1 MENDMPKRRNQPATK
16 ATIESRPCSMCKGTH
31 TGPCNL
37 CMACDRRLTNM
48 GDENAPQHDRDV
60 MEIMREPRKDRRF
73 RMVHNLVRSANKSNQ
88 GFKVKYEKLRRRFK
102 MCVKRALRK
111 SELLRAQSRINLAKN
126 AIRNKSNFGIDVES
140 ICN

>member
-1 MENDMPKRRNQPATK
+1 MPKRRNQPATK
-16 ATIESRPCSMCKGTH
+16 AKIESRPCSMCKGTH

-48 GDENAPQHDRDV
+48 GDENAPQHDRDI
-60 MEIMREPRKDRRF
+60 MEIMREPRKDKRF
-73 RMVHNLVRSANKSNQ
+73 RMVQKLGRLANKSNQ
-88 GFKVKYEKLRRRFK
+88 RFKVKYENLRRRFK
-102 MCVKRALRK
+102 VCVKRALRK